1 MVKQMNND
9 YLQALVETGAV
20 GSACVVWFIAV
31 LDRQAFKQI
40 TNWTHHWDG
49 ALRVA
54 AFFASCAVSTNFSA
68 PWNEKPCA
76 RRSVISFRTQG
87 SLEPSEAGE

>member
-54 AFFASCAVSTNFSA
+54 AFFASCAVST
-68 PWNEKPCA
+68 
-76 RRSVISFRTQG
+76 
-87 SLEPSEAGE
+87 LEEVMENRHYRYQLLALP

>member
-1 MVKQMNND
+1 MNAAHND

-20 GSACVVWFIAV
+20 GFACVVWFIAV
-31 LDRQAFKQI
+31 LYRQAFKQI

-54 AFFASCAVSTNFSA
+54 ALTGCTGSWYIVRSISIYRFPRMLPFFSSYA
-68 PWNEKPCA
+68 P
-76 RRSVISFRTQG
+76 FRQTFQH
-87 SLEPSEAGE
+87 P